1 MNVTETNTRFPAMI
15 ALGVA
20 RRIVEELKSV
30 SLRIEIAGSLRRG
43 KPAVH
48 DVDIVLLPQ
57 RPSDQLVL
65 GGEMP
70 LDQILR
76 RLVARGSLTEVRGKE
91 KIKCFMAVKTGIPV
105 DLYIASP
112 ETWTTLLLI
121 RTGSKEHNIKLAQR
135 ARQLAMKLRA
145 SGDGIEDASGQL
157 LRVST
162 EEELFSLL
170 QVPYIPP
177 EDRN

>member
-1 MNVTETNTRFPAMI
+1 VILAENTRFPAAI

-20 RRIVEELKSV
+20 RRIVEELRPAS
-30 SLRIEIAGSLRRG
+30 RCIEIAGSLRRG
-43 KPAVH
+43 NPTVH
-48 DVDIVLLPQ
+48 DIDIVLMPQ
-57 RPSDQLVL
+57 RPSEQFVL
-65 GGEMP
+65 GDET
-70 LDQILR
+70 LLAQILR
-76 RLVARGSLTEVRGKE
+76 RLVKRGSLTEVRGKE
-91 KIKCFMAVKTGIPV
+91 KIKCFLAAKTGVPV
-105 DLYIASP
+105 DLYIATP

-135 ARQLAMKLRA
+135 ARELGMKLRA

-162 EEELFSLL
+162 EEQLFSLL

-177 EDRN
+177 EGRN

>member
-1 MNVTETNTRFPAMI
+1 MILAESTRFPAAI
-15 ALGVA
+15 ALTLA
-20 RRIVEELKSV
+20 RRIVDELRPASH
-30 SLRIEIAGSLRRG
+30 RIEIAGSLRRG
-43 KPAVH
+43 NPTVH
-48 DVDIVLLPQ
+48 DIDIVLMPQ
-57 RPSDQLVL
+57 RVSYQFVL
-65 GGEMP
+65 GDELP

-76 RLVARGSLTEVRGKE
+76 HLVERGSLTEVRGKE
-91 KIKCFMAVKTGIPV
+91 KKKCFVAAKTGVPV
-105 DLYIASP
+105 DLYIGTQ

-135 ARQLAMKLRA
+135 ARELGMKLRA

>member
-1 MNVTETNTRFPAMI
+1 MILAETTKFPGTI

-20 RRIVEELKSV
+20 RRVVEELKLA

-43 KPAVH
+43 NPTVH
-48 DVDIVLLPQ
+48 DIDIVLLPQ
-57 RPSDQLVL
+57 RSSDQFVL
-65 GGEMP
+65 GDEMP

-76 RLVARGSLTEVRGKE
+76 RLVATGSLTEVRGKE
-91 KIKCFMAVKTGIPV
+91 KMKCFIAAKTGIPV
-105 DLYIASP
+105 DLYIATP

-121 RTGSKEHNIKLAQR
+121 RTGSREHNIKLAQR
-135 ARQLAMKLRA
+135 ARELGMKLRA
-145 SGDGIEDASGQL
+145 SGDGIEDANGQL
-157 LRVST
+157 LRVGT

-170 QVPYIPP
+170 QIPYIPP